1 MLCNACACLGNL
13 HCIEIQ
19 PPPTDRSCRAPRNAA
34 DLSTGG
40 HLHRVIKRFVK
51 TVYVLYCISPLAL
64 GLLCQL
70 RLWLFVAWHQLKRPF
85 LASLK
90 ARGGPRRGTRSFA
103 AVIVFM
109 PRVVPH
115 YTALSESPPLRG
127 SASPAPRLFVPGD
140 ICICIYISYNCL
152 YDIRVCVWARRSNLL
167 PK

>member
-1 MLCNACACLGNL
+1 M

-19 PPPTDRSCRAPRNAA
+19 PPPTDRSYRAPRNAA
-34 DLSTGG
+34 DLSRGAA
-40 HLHRVIKRFVK
+40 HLHRDRVIVRFVK

-64 GLLCQL
+64 ASLCQL
-70 RLWLFVAWHQLKRPF
+70 RLRLLVAWHQLKRPF

-109 PRVVPH
+109 PRVAVPH
-115 YTALSESPPLRG
+115 CTALSESPLRS
-127 SASPAPRLFVPGD
+127 SASPAPRLFVPCPPMT
-140 ICICIYISYNCL
+140 CICIYISYNYL